1 MKKIIANHI
10 PSILLRE
17 IQRMSFDRL
26 KKNPNLLSYQPPKA
40 IQISQPGASESTK
53 RPSPI
58 QDPG

>member
-26 KKNPNLLSYQPPKA
+26 EKNHYYRIYSHINHLRLF
-40 IQISQPGASESTK
+40 
-53 RPSPI
+53 R
-58 QDPG
+58 